1 MLYLFAWRP
10 HGDEPLYVPPPAS
23 RLGTLQK
30 VAGAASGG
38 GLGASGRSMD
48 ELLEGDFDP
57 DEWDKQM
64 AEAFND
70 DYYEVWT

>member
-1 MLYLFAWRP
+1 
-10 HGDEPLYVPPPAS
+10 
-23 RLGTLQK
+23 
-30 VAGAASGG
+30 
-38 GLGASGRSMD
+38 MD